1 MGPRALR
8 PAHMPSHKGCTP
20 TPNAETVPIPVI
32 RTSRGIATSV
42 RDRRGVQCS
51 GLRMGPRNPAG
62 TNGGPS
68 GMPQLLSPDFDP
80 TSLSHIEPV
89 VKELLNR
96 PVDGGLAFGAWVQDR
111 SELGA
116 ALSEGR
122 ARLYIAMTCNT
133 DDQDAAKA
141 YASYV
146 EQVSPRVTQLAFE
159 LDRRLVSLSE
169 KVGHADPRLAVLIRN
184 ARADVEIFREQN
196 IPLETE
202 LSQLSQRYDEI
213 SGAMMVS
220 FDGSDRTLP
229 QMARYQE
236 RTDRR
241 LREAAWHVVA
251 ERRRRD
257 HEAISAVYDRMIAL
271 RHQVALNAGFRDYV
285 GYAFRSMH
293 RFDYG
298 PDACARFHEGVERAI
313 VPIVRALHAER
324 AAALGVDELRPWD
337 LTVDIKGREPLRPF
351 SDGAD
356 LVRRTRAVFRRLDPD
371 LARMFESLG
380 GGDGRVRRASDAGA
394 VCLDLDSRKGKAP
407 GGYQYMLDRSN
418 KPFIFMNAA
427 GMNRDVE
434 TMVHEAGHAF
444 HSMLCDHEPLVEYRH
459 SPTEFAEVASMSM
472 ELLTM
477 NHLGGPDAFYASPED
492 HARARREQLERA
504 IVILPWIATIDAFQH
519 WVYANPGHTREQRAA
534 CWRALD
540 ARFGGGASWRGLEHH
555 RDLSWQ
561 KQLHLF
567 SHPFYYIEYGIAQLG
582 ALQLWLH
589 SLEAGQASALERYKR
604 ALSLGGSRPLPDLFA
619 AAGLR
624 FDFGPE
630 VLGTLA
636 ARVQAE
642 LKSLPA

>member
-1 MGPRALR
+1 
-8 PAHMPSHKGCTP
+8 
-20 TPNAETVPIPVI
+20 
-32 RTSRGIATSV
+32 
-42 RDRRGVQCS
+42 
-51 GLRMGPRNPAG
+51 
-62 TNGGPS
+62 
-68 GMPQLLSPDFDP
+68 MPQHLSPDFDP
-80 TSLSHIEPV
+80 TSLTHIEPV
-89 VKELLNR
+89 VQELLAR
-96 PVDGGLAFGAWVQDR
+96 EVRGAPAFGAWVRDR

-146 EQVSPRVTQLAFE
+146 EHVSPRATQLSFE
-159 LDRRLVSLSE
+159 LDRRLVSLAE
-169 KVGHADPRLAVLIRN
+169 APGHADPRLGVLVRN
-184 ARADVEIFREQN
+184 ARADVEVFREQN

-202 LSQLSQRYDEI
+202 LAQLSQRYDEVL
-213 SGAMMVS
+213 GAMMVN
-220 FDGSDRTLP
+220 FEGSEQTLP

-236 RTDRR
+236 RTDRA
-241 LREAAWHVVA
+241 LREAAWRAVA
-251 ERRRRD
+251 ERRRQD
-257 HEAISAVYDRMIAL
+257 EEAISTVYDRMVAL
-271 RHQVALNAGFRDYV
+271 RHQVAVNAGFRDYV

-298 PDACARFHEGVERAI
+298 PDACHRFHEGVERAI
-313 VPIVRALHAER
+313 VPIVRSIQKER
-324 AAALGVDELRPWD
+324 AGALGVDELRPWD
-337 LTVDIKGREPLRPF
+337 LTVDARGREPLKPF
-351 SDGAD
+351 SGGAD
-356 LVRRTRAVFRRLDPD
+356 LVTRTRAVFRRLDPD
-371 LARMFESLG
+371 LARMFETLG
-380 GGDGRVRRASDAGA
+380 AGDGRIRRASDAGA

-444 HSMLCDHEPLVEYRH
+444 HSMLCGHEPLVEYRH

-477 NHLGGPDAFYASPED
+477 NHLGGADAFYTSPED

-519 WVYANPGHTREQRAA
+519 WVYSNPGHTRGQRAA
-534 CWRALD
+534 CWRELD
-540 ARFGGGASWRGLEHH
+540 ARFGGGASWRGLEQH
-555 RDLSWQ
+555 RDISWQ

-589 SLEAGQASALERYKR
+589 STEQGEASALERYKR
-604 ALSLGGSRPLPDLFA
+604 ALALGGSRPLPELFA

-630 VLGTLA
+630 ALGALA
-636 ARVQAE
+636 ARVHAE
-642 LKSLPA
+642 LRSLPA

>member
-1 MGPRALR
+1 
-8 PAHMPSHKGCTP
+8 MPHY
-20 TPNAETVPIPVI
+20 
-32 RTSRGIATSV
+32 
-42 RDRRGVQCS
+42 
-51 GLRMGPRNPAG
+51 
-62 TNGGPS
+62 
-68 GMPQLLSPDFDP
+68 LSPDFDP
-80 TSLSHIEPV
+80 TSLAHIGPAVE
-89 VKELLNR
+89 ELLAR
-96 PVDGGLAFGAWVQDR
+96 EVRGAPAFVAWVRDR

-146 EQVSPRVTQLAFE
+146 EHVSPRVTQLAFE
-159 LDRRLVSLSE
+159 LDRRFVSLAE
-169 KVGHADPRLAVLIRN
+169 QPGHADPRLGVLVRN

-202 LSQLSQRYDEI
+202 LAQLSQRYDEI
-213 SGAMMVS
+213 FGAMMVN
-220 FDGSDRTLP
+220 FEGSDQTMP

-236 RTDRR
+236 RTDRP
-241 LREAAWHVVA
+241 LREAAWRAVA
-251 ERRRRD
+251 ERRRLD
-257 HEAISAVYDRMIAL
+257 HEAISGVYDRMIAL
-271 RHQVALNAGFRDYV
+271 RHQTAINAGFRDYV

-298 PDACARFHEGVERAI
+298 PEACLRFHEGVERAI
-313 VPIVRALHAER
+313 VPIVRAIHGQR
-324 AAALGVDELRPWD
+324 QRALGVDELRPWD
-337 LTVDIKGREPLRPF
+337 LTVDTKGREPLRPF
-351 SDGAD
+351 SGGAD
-356 LVRRTRAVFRRLDPD
+356 LVRRTRAVFQRLDPE

-380 GGDGRVRRASDAGA
+380 AGDGRIRRASDAGA
-394 VCLDLDSRKGKAP
+394 VCLDLDSRKGKSP

-444 HSMLCDHEPLVEYRH
+444 HSMLCGHEPLVEYRH

-477 NHLGGPDAFYASPED
+477 NHLGGADAFYASPED

-534 CWRALD
+534 CWRELD
-540 ARFGGGASWRGLEHH
+540 ARFGGGVSWRGLEQH

-589 SLEAGQASALERYKR
+589 SLEAGEASALSRYKR
-604 ALSLGGSRPLPDLFA
+604 ALALGGSRPLPELFA
-619 AAGLR
+619 EAGLR
-624 FDFGPE
+624 LDFGPE
-630 VLGTLA
+630 ALGSLA
-636 ARVQAE
+636 ARVHAE
-642 LKSLPA
+642 IESLPV

>member
-1 MGPRALR
+1 
-8 PAHMPSHKGCTP
+8 MPPH
-20 TPNAETVPIPVI
+20 
-32 RTSRGIATSV
+32 
-42 RDRRGVQCS
+42 
-51 GLRMGPRNPAG
+51 
-62 TNGGPS
+62 
-68 GMPQLLSPDFDP
+68 LSPDFDP
-80 TSLSHIEPV
+80 TSLTHVEPV
-89 VKELLNR
+89 VQELLTR
-96 PVDGGLAFGAWVQDR
+96 EVRGAHAFGAWVADR

-133 DDQDAAKA
+133 DDQEAVRA

-146 EQVSPRVTQLAFE
+146 EHVSPRVTQLAFE
-159 LDRRLVSLSE
+159 LDRKLVSLAE
-169 KVGHADPRLAVLIRN
+169 APGHAEARLAVLVRN

-202 LSQLSQRYDEI
+202 LAQLSQRYDEVL
-213 SGAMMVS
+213 GAMMVT
-220 FDGSDRTLP
+220 FDGSEQTLP

-236 RTDRR
+236 RTDRSV
-241 LREAAWHVVA
+241 REASWRAVA
-251 ERRRRD
+251 ERRRQD
-257 HEAISAVYDRMIAL
+257 HEAISTVYDRMIAL
-271 RHQVALNAGFRDYV
+271 RHRIARNAGFRDYV

-298 PDACARFHEGVERAI
+298 PEVCLRFHEGVESAI
-313 VPIVRALHAER
+313 VPLVRAIHRER
-324 AAALGVDELRPWD
+324 ASMLGVDELRPWD
-337 LTVDIKGREPLRPF
+337 LTVDPKGREPLKPF
-351 SDGAD
+351 SGGAD
-356 LVRRTRAVFRRLDPD
+356 LVRRTRAVFRRLDAD
-371 LARMFESLG
+371 LAEMFGSLG
-380 GGDGRVRRASDAGA
+380 EGDGRIRRASDAGV

-444 HSMLCDHEPLVEYRH
+444 HSMLCAHEPLVEYRH

-477 NHLGGPDAFYASPED
+477 NHLGGADAFYASPED

-504 IVILPWIATIDAFQH
+504 IAILPWIATIDAFQH
-519 WVYANPGHTREQRAA
+519 WVYANPGHTREDRAA

-555 RDLSWQ
+555 RDITTWQ

-589 SLEAGQASALERYKR
+589 STEQGEASALERYKR
-604 ALSLGGSRPLPDLFA
+604 ALALGGSRPLPELFS
-619 AAGLR
+619 AAGIQ
-624 FDFGPE
+624 FDFGPQT
-630 VLGTLA
+630 LSRLA
-636 ARVQAE
+636 ARVHAE
-642 LKSLPA
+642 LESLPS